1 MSAMSDYLESGIID
15 HFLRGQTLAK
25 PSNLSLAL
33 CSGVPVDA
41 DIGGVAAGG
50 NAGRIPEIIADA
62 DDGGGY
68 IRKSLGAPGNT
79 VFSIPSGTVTPT
91 TTNVDAIEFAQA
103 TADWGYIS
111 GVAIVD
117 ATGWGLGNVLLY
129 GALTTPR
136 IVTNGD
142 IFRFN
147 AGDIDISMA

>member
-15 HFLRGQTLAK
+15 HFLRGTTISK
-25 PSNLSLAL
+25 PSNISLAL
-33 CSGVPVDA
+33 CSGVPIDA
-41 DIGGVAAGG
+41 NTGA
-50 NAGRIPEIIADA
+50 NIPEITGDHA
-62 DDGGGY
+62 GGAY

-79 VFSIPSGTVTPT
+79 YFSIPSGTASPT
-91 TTNVDAIEFAQA
+91 TTNVSAIEFAQA
-103 TADWGYIS
+103 TADWGYVS
-111 GVAIVD
+111 GVAVVD

>member
-15 HFLRGQTLAK
+15 HFLRGTTISK
-25 PSNLSLAL
+25 PGNISLAL
-33 CSGVPVDA
+33 CSGVPADA
-41 DIGGVAAGG
+41 DIGGIAAGG
-50 NAGRIPEIIADA
+50 NAGRIPELKASEDG
-62 DDGGGY
+62 GGGY
-68 IRKSLGAPGNT
+68 IRLSLGAPGNT
-79 VFSIPSGTVTPT
+79 YFSIPSGTASPT
-91 TTNVDAIEFAQA
+91 TTNVSALEFAQA
-103 TADWGYIS
+103 SADWGYVS

>member
-1 MSAMSDYLESGIID
+1 M
-15 HFLRGQTLAK
+15 RTTT
-25 PSNLSLAL
+25 P
-33 CSGVPVDA
+33 
-41 DIGGVAAGG
+41 
-50 NAGRIPEIIADA
+50 
-62 DDGGGY
+62 
-68 IRKSLGAPGNT
+68 T
-79 VFSIPSGTVTPT
+79 TTTTTTTTTTPT
-91 TTNVDAIEFAQA
+91 TTNVSAIEFAQA

-117 ATGWGLGNVLLY
+117 ATGWGKGNVLLY

>member
-15 HFLRGQTLAK
+15 HFLRGQTLSK
-25 PSNLSLAL
+25 PGNLSLAL

-41 DIGGVAAGG
+41 DIGGIAAGG
-50 NAGRIPEIIADA
+50 NAGRIPEIAV
-62 DDGGGY
+62 GGGY

-111 GVAIVD
+111 GIAIVD

>member
-15 HFLRGQTLAK
+15 HFLRGQTLSK
-25 PSNLSLAL
+25 PGNLSIAL
-33 CSGVPVDA
+33 CSGVPIDA
-41 DIGGVAAGG
+41 NTGG
-50 NAGRIPEIIADA
+50 NIPEIQWDHTGTA
-62 DDGGGY
+62 Y

-79 VFSIPSGTVTPT
+79 YFSIPSGTVTPT
-91 TTNVDAIEFAQA
+91 TTNVSAIEFAQA
-103 TADWGYIS
+103 TADWGHVS
-111 GVAIVD
+111 GVALVD

-129 GALTTPR
+129 GQLTTTR

>member
-15 HFLRGQTLAK
+15 HYLRGQTISK
-25 PSNLSLAL
+25 PSKICLAL

-41 DIGGVAAGG
+41 NTGA
-50 NAGRIPEIIADA
+50 NIPEIAGDHA
-62 DDGGGY
+62 GGAY
-68 IRKSLGAPGNT
+68 VRKNLGSPSNT
-79 VFSIPSGTVTPT
+79 YFSIPSGTVTPT
-91 TTNVDAIEFAQA
+91 TTNVSAIEFAQA

-111 GVAIVD
+111 GGAIVD
-117 ATGWGLGNVLLY
+117 ATGWGKGNVLLY

>member
-15 HFLRGQTLAK
+15 HFLRGQTLSK
-25 PSNLSLAL
+25 PGNLSLAL

-41 DIGGVAAGG
+41 NTGS
-50 NAGRIPEIIADA
+50 NIPEITGDHA
-62 DDGGGY
+62 GGAY
-68 IRKSLGAPGNT
+68 VRKSLGAPANAT
-79 VFSIPSGTVTPT
+79 FSIPSGTVTPT
-91 TTNVDAIEFAQA
+91 TTNVSAIEFAQA